1 MNRTQQF
8 ILIGA
13 TTGFVFIAVNRL
25 RLLAQ
30 LKTVYN
36 KYKGLAYC
44 WGGTDPATGF
54 DCSGFAWYVYN
65 NYLNIP
71 TNRTTA
77 QKMSENS
84 RKVLIPRPGD
94 LIFFKDSTGKI
105 AHVGIYIT
113 NNKMLH
119 SGGTSGVSYADFTN
133 SYWAPKVAFI
143 GRLK

>member
-1 MNRTQQF
+1 MNRSQQF

-13 TTGFVFIAVNRL
+13 TTGFIFIAVNRL

-30 LKTVYN
+30 LKQVYN

-44 WGGTDPATGF
+44 WGGTDPSTGF

-84 RKVLIPRPGD
+84 RKVLIPT
-94 LIFFKDSTGKI
+94 TGR
-105 AHVGIYIT
+105 
-113 NNKMLH
+113 
-119 SGGTSGVSYADFTN
+119 SYF
-133 SYWAPKVAFI
+133 
-143 GRLK
+143 L